1 MCGIFAILNNTTFSE
16 PFLKT
21 QFETGQSRG
30 PENSKFKKINNIYF
44 GFHRLAINGL
54 GNESNQPFEQNDC
67 VLICNG
73 EIYNYK
79 KLYSMFNITPNTMSD
94 CEIIIHLY
102 LKFGMEYTLQLLD
115 GCFAFCLYDNKNN
128 KFFIARDMFG
138 LRPMYLFNSNKCLGI
153 SSELKQLVGLSNV
166 STLTII
172 EPLNQVKPS
181 TFREFNLVNN
191 KWKQVNNKQY
201 YYFPP
206 INIATQHDTT
216 DITKNINIY
225 LTRAV
230 RKRIIDTT
238 DRPVACLLSGGLDSS
253 LITSIVSRFVQNLE
267 TFSIGMPNSV
277 DLEYAKKVSKF
288 LGTNHKTI
296 QLSEDEFFNAIP
308 KVIKNIES
316 YDTTT
321 VRASVGNYLVSKYI
335 SENSDAK
342 VIFNGDG
349 SDELTGGYLYFHKAP
364 NEFEFDRECKNLL
377 ANIYKF
383 DVQRS
388 DRSIS
393 SNGLEPRTPFLDR
406 EFVNYYLSIPPH
418 IRCHNK
424 NTCCEKILLREAFN
438 DNTYLPK
445 EVLFRTKEAF
455 SDGVSGLEKSWYEI
469 ISEKVIDK
477 LREEFSII
485 NIDKAIN
492 CYRDSHNPPTTPEQ
506 LYYRKYFDYYFP
518 NSEKTLPYFWM
529 PKYVN
534 AKDSSARS
542 YSVKKE

>member
-1 MCGIFAILNNTTFSE
+1 MCGIFAILNNTSFSQ
-16 PFLKT
+16 PYLQS
-21 QFETGQSRG
+21 QFEFGKSRG
-30 PENSKFKKINNIYF
+30 PENSKFQKINNIYF

-54 GNESNQPFEQNDC
+54 SDASNQPFTLEDC

-128 KFFIARDMFG
+128 KFFIARDIFG

-153 SSELKQLVGLSNV
+153 SSELKQLVNIYNV
-166 STLTII
+166 STLTIT
-172 EPLNQVKPS
+172 ETLNQVRPG
-181 TFREFNLVNN
+181 TFREFNFIDNRWRQMYD
-191 KWKQVNNKQY
+191 KSY
-201 YYFPP
+201 YYFPL
-206 INIATQHDTT
+206 INIATQHDQSE
-216 DITKNINIY
+216 ITYNINQY

-230 RKRIIDTT
+230 KKRVIDTT
-238 DRPVACLLSGGLDSS
+238 DRPIACLLSGGLDSS
-253 LITSIVSRFVQNLE
+253 LITSIVSRFVPNLE

-277 DLEYAKKVSKF
+277 DLEYAKKVAKF
-288 LGTNHKTI
+288 LGTNHKTV
-296 QLSEDEFFNAIP
+296 QLSEDDFFKAIP
-308 KVIKNIES
+308 KVIKTIES

-364 NEFEFDRECKNLL
+364 NAFEFDRECKNLL
-377 ANIYKF
+377 SNIYQF
-383 DVQRS
+383 DVLRS

-406 EFVNYYLSIPPH
+406 ELVNYYLSIPPH
-418 IRCHNK
+418 IRCHNL
-424 NTCCEKILLREAFN
+424 NTGCEKILLREAFN

-455 SDGVSGLEKSWYEI
+455 SDGVSGLQKSWYEI
-469 ISEKVIDK
+469 ISEKVVDK

-534 AKDSSARS
+534 AKDASARS
-542 YSVKKE
+542 YSIKKE